1 MIIIIMFVN
10 SCQERK
16 CHLLQEN
23 DYEKYFKHFGSKV
36 LVTLSYVRICY
47 YTNMP
52 VTISVGE
59 VSFYLQELCHE
70 VRHHMLEQREQ

>member
-1 MIIIIMFVN
+1 M
-10 SCQERK
+10 
-16 CHLLQEN
+16 
-23 DYEKYFKHFGSKV
+23 HFGSKV

-59 VSFYLQELCHE
+59 VRGAAFICRNCVEKFVTTCWSRGSSDL
-70 VRHHMLEQREQ
+70 RHS

>member
-1 MIIIIMFVN
+1 M
-10 SCQERK
+10 
-16 CHLLQEN
+16 LQEN

-52 VTISVGE
+52 VTISV
-59 VSFYLQELCHE
+59 E
-70 VRHHMLEQREQ
+70 VRHQRLEQREQ